1 MLPSATSLVKANAAA
16 VGSLII
22 PLQSRPAILAA
33 FFVDYFWLSVKYA
46 GTVMTH
52 FVTGAL
58 AFISALVL
66 ILSSTL
72 AYTYSGYNFVSTP
85 LILPREIIGLE
96 CWSGTTSNG
105 HRSSSFVINESLNLS
120 PIILLAS
127 KIVICDFRLLALT
140 APLPI
145 KTSPLVE

>member
-1 MLPSATSLVKANAAA
+1 M
-16 VGSLII
+16 
-22 PLQSRPAILAA
+22 
-33 FFVDYFWLSVKYA
+33 KYA

-52 FVTGAL
+52 FVTGEL

-66 ILSSTL
+66 RLSSTL
-72 AYTYSGYNFVSTP
+72 AYTYSGYNFVSTS

-96 CWSGTTSNG
+96 CSSGTTVNG
-105 HRSSSFVINESLNLS
+105 HRSSSFVINGSLNLR

-127 KIVICDFRLLALT
+127 KIVICDFLLLALT